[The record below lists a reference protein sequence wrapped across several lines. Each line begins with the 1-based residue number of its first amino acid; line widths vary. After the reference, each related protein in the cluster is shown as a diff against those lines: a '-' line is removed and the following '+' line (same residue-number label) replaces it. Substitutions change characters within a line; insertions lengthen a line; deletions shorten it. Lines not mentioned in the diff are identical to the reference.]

1 MYIFFCRYIYTGQLK
16 IAISPKNLTHLM
28 LAATHLEINE
38 INLGTL
44 ANLLQEKISPKTC
57 WLIKEVAR
65 ELEIPSLITHMDSWM
80 KRNFVEIVAET
91 EFLDVQIDDVR
102 NSFKSLI

>member
-1 MYIFFCRYIYTGQLK
+1 
-16 IAISPKNLTHLM
+16 M
-28 LAATHLEINE
+28 LAAAHLEINE
-38 INLGTL
+38 INLVSL
-44 ANLLQEKISPKTC
+44 ATLLQEKISPKTC

-65 ELEIPSLITHMDSWM
+65 ELEIQSLITHMDSWM

-102 NSFKSLI
+102 NSY